1 MGYPSV
7 TVTAP
12 RLPADARRQQI
23 LDVAIDEFGR
33 AGYFGTSMNDIAEA
47 AGVTKP
53 VLYQH
58 FDSKADLYRA
68 LLDEVGNRMLDAIAK
83 ATSDAT
89 DGRDR
94 TERGFAAYFS
104 WVADHHQEFSLLF
117 GGSARHER
125 AFSAQI
131 RRITDESASAIAG
144 LIDVDLD
151 PVHRTT
157 IAHGL
162 VGLAEGASRRL
173 VGAGEPFD
181 PDEIAAVVS
190 RLAWAGLRSLDRS
203 TA

>member
-23 LDVAIDEFGR
+23 LDVAIEEFGR

-68 LLDEVGNRMLDAIAK
+68 LLDEVGSRILDAIAK

-94 TERGFAAYFS
+94 TERGFAAYFR
-104 WVADHHQEFSLLF
+104 WVSDHQQEFSLLF

-151 PVHRTT
+151 PVHRDT

-173 VGAGEPFD
+173 VAAGDPFD